1 MRGKGG
7 GEGAREESE
16 AGWEKAEESNYSSIQ
31 MQTLCYS
38 HISIPSFHPP
48 SLSLLTGC
56 AHALLALLYP
66 FDWQHVFIPVLPTSL
81 IDFVCSPL
89 PYIIGIN
96 PSCIKQL
103 DELEMEEVSACC
115 VCRRGQFL
123 SSSVASNHL
132 VYHSPSFPLCSPSLF
147 PPPLPFLFPSPLLSL
162 LPSPS
167 PLSSPSLL
175 LSPLPSPS
183 LLALFAFPLPS
194 PLSPLSTFSPL
205 PLSPLSTFSPLPLT
219 FAYFIWRVEKRVVY
233 MICICC
239 FRRL

>member
-1 MRGKGG
+1 MRGKRGDKG
-7 GEGAREESE
+7 VREESE
-16 AGWEKAEESNYSSIQ
+16 AGWEKAEESNYSS
-31 MQTLCYS
+31 MQTLYYS

-147 PPPLPFLFPSPLLSL
+147 PPPLPFLLPSPLLSL

-167 PLSSPSLL
+167 RLSSPSL
-175 LSPLPSPS
+175 PS
-183 LLALFAFPLPS
+183 
-194 PLSPLSTFSPL
+194 STH
-205 PLSPLSTFSPLPLT
+205 
-219 FAYFIWRVEKRVVY
+219 
-233 MICICC
+233 ICIFYLEGGKKNSLHDMYMLLTGGCD
-239 FRRL
+239 

>member
-16 AGWEKAEESNYSSIQ
+16 AGWEKAEESNYNSIQ

-123 SSSVASNHL
+123 SSLVASNHL

-147 PPPLPFLFPSPLLSL
+147 PPPLPFLLPSPLLSPFL
-162 LPSPS
+162 LP
-167 PLSSPSLL
+167 
-175 LSPLPSPS
+175 SPLPSPS
-183 LLALFAFPLPS
+183 LLALFAFLLPS
-194 PLSPLSTFSPL
+194 